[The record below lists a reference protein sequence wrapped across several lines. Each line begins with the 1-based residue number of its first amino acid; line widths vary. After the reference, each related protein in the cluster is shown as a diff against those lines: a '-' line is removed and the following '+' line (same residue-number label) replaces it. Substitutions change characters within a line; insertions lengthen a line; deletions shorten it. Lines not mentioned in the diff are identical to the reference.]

1 MHIYI
6 TAIIKSKPAHQEEVY
21 SVLQNMVRET
31 RKEQACLLYDLHQD
45 LKDKNQFIFYEIWEN
60 EEGLYLHNQQNYI
73 KEFGYIVSEKL
84 QETPQIYLTRKMP
97 YN

>member
-6 TAIIKSKPAHQEEVY
+6 TAIIKSKPVHQEEVY

-45 LKDKNQFIFYEIWEN
+45 LKDKNQFIFYEI
-60 EEGLYLHNQQNYI
+60 
-73 KEFGYIVSEKL
+73 
-84 QETPQIYLTRKMP
+84 
-97 YN
+97 